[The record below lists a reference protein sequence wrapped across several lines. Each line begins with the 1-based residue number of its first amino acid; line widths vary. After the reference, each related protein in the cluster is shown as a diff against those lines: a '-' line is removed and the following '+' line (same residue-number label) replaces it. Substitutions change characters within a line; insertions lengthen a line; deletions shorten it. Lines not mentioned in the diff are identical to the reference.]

1 MALMDNENL
10 RVVIA
15 FYEALQVHNGGR
27 ILDLLASEDLEWWF
41 HGPPHEQ
48 HLMKLLCGISPS
60 SIIKTEEF
68 AFVPTNIQSIGNRVF
83 VEGEG
88 KQGTQHE
95 NKYWV
100 HVWTIK
106 EGKIVQ
112 LREYFNTSLIVLNQS
127 SNLSPCN
134 TLWQSQLGQANRKS
148 MPSMILAI

>member
-1 MALMDNENL
+1 MALVDNKNL
-10 RVVIA
+10 CVVIA

-48 HLMKLLCGISPS
+48 HLINLLSGMPQS
-60 SIIKTEEF
+60 SNNLEEF
-68 AFVPTNIQSIGNRVF
+68 VFVPMFIQNIGNIVF

-88 KQGTQHE
+88 KKRTNHE

-127 SNLSPCN
+127 PNLSSCN